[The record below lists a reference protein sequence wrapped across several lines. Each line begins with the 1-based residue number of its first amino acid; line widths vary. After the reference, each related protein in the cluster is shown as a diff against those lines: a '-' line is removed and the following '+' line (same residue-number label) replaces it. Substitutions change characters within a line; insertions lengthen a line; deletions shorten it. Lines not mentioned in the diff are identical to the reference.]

1 MAPLDSVEVQ
11 AWNYRVK
18 EKLDDNLEPICK
30 TIHVRTE
37 FSGAGTAEAAISAA
51 VGIYNTGKHQGDPIR
66 VEFKSLA
73 DWDPSARR
81 CAELNHPTACC
92 FGDIMGL
99 VPEKYRNLLE
109 AQVEEKAR

>member
-1 MAPLDSVEVQ
+1 M
-11 AWNYRVK
+11 K

-30 TIHVRTE
+30 TICVRTE

-51 VGIYNTGKHQGDPIR
+51 VGIYNNTDKHQGDPIS
-66 VEFKSLA
+66 VEFTSLA

-81 CAELNHPTACC
+81 CAELNHPSVCR

-99 VPEKYRNLLE
+99 VPQKYRDLLE
-109 AQVEEKAR
+109 AEVEEKAS